1 MGALWTLDRKA
12 IKVFNLPKLIIMALA
27 AGAIWYGYK
36 AVKRE
41 MARVREELRKTDNP
55 DENVQPLEKDD
66 DGVYRL
72 KDD

>member
-1 MGALWTLDRKA
+1 MG
-12 IKVFNLPKLIIMALA
+12 LA

>member
-1 MGALWTLDRKA
+1 M
-12 IKVFNLPKLIIMALA
+12 FNLPKLIIMGLA

>member
-1 MGALWTLDRKA
+1 MLN
-12 IKVFNLPKLIIMALA
+12 FPELIILGIGAT
-27 AGAIWYGYK
+27 AIWYGYK

-41 MARVREELRKTDNP
+41 IARVREELRDTNESEAK
-55 DENVQPLEKDD
+55 VQSLEKDE

>member
-1 MGALWTLDRKA
+1 M
-12 IKVFNLPKLIIMALA
+12 FNLPKLIILGLGAT
-27 AGAIWYGYK
+27 AIWYGYK

-41 MARVREELRKTDNP
+41 IGRVREELRKA
-55 DENVQPLEKDD
+55 EVKKSGEAEIQPLEKDE

>member
-1 MGALWTLDRKA
+1 MLN
-12 IKVFNLPKLIIMALA
+12 FPKLIILGIGAT
-27 AGAIWYGYK
+27 AIWYGYK

-41 MARVREELRKTDNP
+41 IARVREELRDTD
-55 DENVQPLEKDD
+55 EREAKVQSLEKDE